1 MSGELQIQKSSWG
14 LNGSVDMCCVYLFL
28 PFLCQ
33 IEGVPAS
40 FPFTALWD
48 CWWRTMQGW
57 VCETKWG
64 CWRVSQSIPISLSWA
79 HFKSKPGL
87 CPISCCLRGH
97 PKQKKTRIHP
107 PHHSIKGICLI
118 QCCYIIPALEDN
130 SSNPSASLHLSW
142 SISTICQSCLIP
154 PHTKNSKNTKKWCS
168 MTPTNGKLHAPRG
181 RHPHRGPLPQPGPS
195 SVHSMLFGFAVYCS
209 AIIFLYMLCYYYYYT
224 AVVIYIIFY
233 IIS

>member
-14 LNGSVDMCCVYLFL
+14 LNGSVDMCFVYLFL

-64 CWRVSQSIPISLSWA
+64 CWRVSQSIPISLSWT

-87 CPISCCLRGH
+87 YPISCCLRGH
-97 PKQKKTRIHP
+97 PKQKNLNSPTSSLYQGDLPHPMLLYNSCFRRQLEQPIGLLTSQLEYFNNMPIVSHP
-107 PHHSIKGICLI
+107 PTH
-118 QCCYIIPALEDN
+118 
-130 SSNPSASLHLSW
+130 
-142 SISTICQSCLIP
+142 
-154 PHTKNSKNTKKWCS
+154 KK
-168 MTPTNGKLHAPRG
+168 
-181 RHPHRGPLPQPGPS
+181 
-195 SVHSMLFGFAVYCS
+195 
-209 AIIFLYMLCYYYYYT
+209 
-224 AVVIYIIFY
+224 
-233 IIS
+233 